1 MIWWVLFGVFL
12 IALAWFF
19 WAPIRLEIDSESGI
33 FIVQWRGICR
43 LQWVPAEGVDQLQL
57 TLFFIQRKIRL
68 GSASGAQKPEIPAKK
83 PRSKKPVSRKKIRIQ
98 TMWRLFRNLL
108 RTFEVKRFHLVWDSD
123 DFIWNARWYPL
134 AWHLSTLGKG
144 LVEINF
150 SGRRE
155 LALIVENRLG
165 RITWAVFKTFIT
177 KN

>member
-1 MIWWVLFGVFL
+1 
-12 IALAWFF
+12 
-19 WAPIRLEIDSESGI
+19 
-33 FIVQWRGICR
+33 
-43 LQWVPAEGVDQLQL
+43 
-57 TLFFIQRKIRL
+57 
-68 GSASGAQKPEIPAKK
+68 
-83 PRSKKPVSRKKIRIQ
+83 
-98 TMWRLFRNLL
+98 MWRLFRNLL